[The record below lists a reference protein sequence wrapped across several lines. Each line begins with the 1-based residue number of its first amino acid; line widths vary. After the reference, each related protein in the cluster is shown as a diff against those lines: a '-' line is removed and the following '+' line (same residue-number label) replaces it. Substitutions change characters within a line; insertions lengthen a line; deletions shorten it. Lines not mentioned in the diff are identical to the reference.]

1 MKRKRLYIL
10 IAIFILVFSSL
21 ACGLFNGG
29 NEATNDVTPTD
40 QPVENLPSEDTG
52 DLSPPEEVDEA
63 ESPASPPDV
72 DLGEE
77 YRSEEGGYSF
87 KPIPEYS
94 LEEFFGL
101 ASMEAPDADPD
112 LGPFVFMIGGTNEEE
127 KSNEDIYNEFIAEM
141 PEEEISIV
149 NEQTI
154 IVDGIEGL
162 LADITG
168 IQEGEKVAGRIVI
181 IAVTPTQQF
190 TMFASSP
197 QDRWAEV
204 EPLFDAVLASVY
216 FFEPQGLDILEELEE
231 EILDETDSIIEGEI
245 YRQWGVLAEASSEY
259 GTDYWS
265 AQQATGEPDT
275 PECGDF
281 ITAWASLSS
290 TGVDWIEISYDV
302 PVIPTE
308 INIYQTQ
315 NPDQVVKVEVL
326 DGNNNY
332 HTVYESTPMDRSY
345 DDCPYLLSI
354 PVESDYDGVTKVKIS
369 VDQSELGNWNEI
381 DAVELVGYPSDGD
394 TQGESSGI
402 DIPAFGDFPTELSD
416 LPSGGFAYILSSDQG
431 MPVMVTQGKVQDQST
446 SAEYVIGLISE
457 DQQNTLTLFIPMDV
471 ASGILTMN
479 RYDKNASTKGPGSA
493 VYMGLTLFTNTD
505 GIIMVDAISENT
517 ITGSVFFTAVDEN
530 GNEIAVT
537 GFFNELPLGTP

>member
-1 MKRKRLYIL
+1 
-10 IAIFILVFSSL
+10 
-21 ACGLFNGG
+21 
-29 NEATNDVTPTD
+29 
-40 QPVENLPSEDTG
+40 
-52 DLSPPEEVDEA
+52 
-63 ESPASPPDV
+63 
-72 DLGEE
+72 
-77 YRSEEGGYSF
+77 
-87 KPIPEYS
+87 
-94 LEEFFGL
+94 
-101 ASMEAPDADPD
+101 MEAPDADPD

-127 KSNEDIYNEFIAEM
+127 KSNEDIYNEFITEM

-154 IVDGIEGL
+154 VVDGIEGL

-197 QDRWAEV
+197 QDRWTEV

-231 EILDETDSIIEGEI
+231 EILDETDPIAVGEI

-290 TGVDWIEISYDV
+290 SGVDWIEIFYDV

-308 INIYQTQ
+308 VNIYQTQ
-315 NPDQVVKVEVL
+315 SPDQVVKVEVL
-326 DGNNNY
+326 DGNDNY
-332 HTVYESTPMDRSY
+332 HTIYESTPMDRSY
-345 DDCPYLLSI
+345 DDCPYVLSI
-354 PVESDYDGVTKVKIS
+354 PVESDYDGVTKVRIS
-369 VDQSELGNWNEI
+369 VDQSELENWNEI
-381 DAVELVGYPSDGD
+381 DAVELVGYPANGE
-394 TQGESSGI
+394 TQGGSSGI
-402 DIPAFGDFPTELSD
+402 DLPAFGDFPAESSD

-431 MPVMVTQGKVQDQST
+431 MPVMVTEGTVQDQST
-446 SAEYVIGLISE
+446 SSEYVIGLISE
-457 DQQNTLTLFIPMDV
+457 DQQNTSNLICPYRCC
-471 ASGILTMN
+471 IWN
-479 RYDKNASTKGPGSA
+479 PN
-493 VYMGLTLFTNTD
+493 
-505 GIIMVDAISENT
+505 
-517 ITGSVFFTAVDEN
+517 
-530 GNEIAVT
+530 NE
-537 GFFNELPLGTP
+537 PLR